1 MNPADQR
8 VTELV
13 DKWLKSLELHLKY
26 AGLTDEAYWQ
36 VQPWARHQRP
46 ARWIVDLAHTRAREL
61 KRQIDSRVAS
71 GDSGFAE
78 ALELMGFLANL
89 AGAQN
94 IERFI
99 PLADPAHENPEVLG
113 NTQSTLKPLSNTITQ
128 AAAIVDPTQEMRI
141 PPRTVEP
148 RVAPP
153 LPPPPAPPALRAPP
167 APPPPPAAP
176 APTRAAA
183 AATGRAPAS
192 PPAAAPGSARG
203 GARREARA
211 GGKSAPKAP
220 AAGSPES
227 LVVADAVRLLK
238 WGREWHELAEAIARF
253 AGRPGVV
260 DVRRVLRTHKAEI
273 ERAAALD

>member
-153 LPPPPAPPALRAPP
+153 PPPPPPPPRAPP
-167 APPPPPAAP
+167 APPPPAAP
-176 APTRAAA
+176 APTRPAA

-220 AAGSPES
+220 APGSPES
-227 LVVADAVRLLK
+227 GVVADAVRLLK

-273 ERAAALD
+273 ERAAARD

>member
-71 GDSGFAE
+71 GDSEFAE

-153 LPPPPAPPALRAPP
+153 PPPPPPPPRAPP
-167 APPPPPAAP
+167 APPPPAAP
-176 APTRAAA
+176 APTRPAA

-220 AAGSPES
+220 APGSPES
-227 LVVADAVRLLK
+227 GVVADAVRLLK